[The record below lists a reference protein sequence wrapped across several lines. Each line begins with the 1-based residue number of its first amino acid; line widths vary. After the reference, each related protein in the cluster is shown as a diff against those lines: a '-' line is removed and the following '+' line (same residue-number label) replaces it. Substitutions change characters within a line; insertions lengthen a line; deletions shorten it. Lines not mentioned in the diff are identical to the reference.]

1 MPNKGYAFVKLC
13 MLYFRIFSGVVIE
26 RNVGINGCTDFY
38 NNYLPKHV
46 KIDDEEDKRKFIL
59 SLIGISKN
67 PELVSYVSLI
77 IHLLDQYRYGLLSKK
92 TVLKASNSILE
103 NQLNNEEWLS
113 MKLLLDYIIKNQL
126 D

>member
-1 MPNKGYAFVKLC
+1 MK
-13 MLYFRIFSGVVIE
+13 ME
-26 RNVGINGCTDFY
+26 
-38 NNYLPKHV
+38 
-46 KIDDEEDKRKFIL
+46 DENDKREFIL

-103 NQLNNEEWLS
+103 NQLNNDECLS